1 MKIDFMNKTTLGL
14 LAILGLTATTTFT
27 ARADMGGTVTI
38 DFTQLAYTT
47 SLTSLNDILA
57 AYGISV
63 DAGYPNTIGV
73 GGGNNLTAGTDPAA
87 SDLLFNFSSPVSWV
101 SVTTGGPGGIDGAYG
116 MDINTTAAAG
126 FALSGTHTIVYQ
138 GGHEGD
144 ILILTHAGIK
154 SVQFEDQT
162 STASI
167 ASISFITEPVPEP
180 ATCGFMAL
188 GAVALAGARWRRS
201 AK

>member
-1 MKIDFMNKTTLGL
+1 MNKTKLGV
-14 LAILGLTATTTFT
+14 LAVIGLTATTMLPV
-27 ARADMGGTVTI
+27 RANAGIVTV
-38 DFTQLAYTT
+38 DFTGLSYTT
-47 SLTSLNDILA
+47 SLTSLNAMLST
-57 AYGISV
+57 YGISV
-63 DAGYPNTIGV
+63 DAGYPNSIGV
-73 GGGNNLTAGTDPAA
+73 GGGNNLTAGTDSAA

-101 SVTTGGPGGIDGAYG
+101 SLTTGGPGGTEGAYG

-126 FALSGTHTIVYQ
+126 FTLSGSHTIVYQ
-138 GGHEGD
+138 GGWEGD
-144 ILILTHAGIK
+144 TLTLTHAGIK

-180 ATCGFMAL
+180 ATCGVMAL
-188 GAVALAGARWRRS
+188 GAVALAGARLLRS